1 MNRAYSLFTIKSV
14 DEEQRI
20 IEGIATTPTTD
31 RMGDIVEP
39 EGAQFKLPI
48 PLLWQHNS
56 REPVGEV
63 VAAKATPEG
72 ITFQAKFARI
82 PEPGTLKDRIDNAW
96 QSIKY
101 KLVKGMSIG
110 FNPIE
115 SAQIK
120 DTWSEHFLKWEWL
133 ELSCVTIPA
142 NVDASITTIK
152 SADQALL
159 AASGDRQ
166 RAVVRL
172 TTTPG
177 VSGSHRNLP
186 KGNPDMK
193 TTAEQIAS
201 FEAKRAASTGRMNEI
216 MAKAADEGRTLDET
230 ETEEYDALKAE
241 IKSVDEHLVR
251 LKEHE
256 AQIVAGAT
264 PLQAAAGTDPR
275 AASAARGGIV
285 SVVCNTQKGLAFT
298 RYAIALANSRGNL
311 MQAQKMSEK
320 WRDST
325 PEVEIFLK
333 AAVDAGTTTD
343 ATWAGPL
350 VYAQNM
356 SSEFIELL
364 RPETVVGR
372 IQGLRKVPFNVR
384 MPRQTAGSTAGW
396 VGEGLPKPVSALA
409 FDTVTF
415 PYSKIAGIVVLTEEL
430 VRFSNPSAEAR
441 VQQDLIETIAQ
452 FTDEQFLDPNKAVS
466 ANVSPASVTNG
477 VAPTVSTGT
486 SVAQIAAD
494 VSAMLAMYDTGM
506 RQRNPVWVMH
516 PRTARALSLTRTTQD
531 LFAFPGIT
539 PTGGTFFG
547 IPVITSTSVGAADV
561 GSPAVSQTQIILIEA
576 SEIFLADDGQVA
588 LDVSREA
595 SVEMDG
601 APSSPSTTLVS
612 LWQNNMVG
620 LRAERF
626 IHWAKRRADAVAVM
640 SAVTY

>member
-1 MNRAYSLFTIKSV
+1 
-14 DEEQRI
+14 
-20 IEGIATTPTTD
+20 
-31 RMGDIVEP
+31 
-39 EGAQFKLPI
+39 
-48 PLLWQHNS
+48 
-56 REPVGEV
+56 
-63 VAAKATPEG
+63 
-72 ITFQAKFARI
+72 
-82 PEPGTLKDRIDNAW
+82 
-96 QSIKY
+96 
-101 KLVKGMSIG
+101 MS
-110 FNPIE
+110 
-115 SAQIK
+115 
-120 DTWSEHFLKWEWL
+120 
-133 ELSCVTIPA
+133 
-142 NVDASITTIK
+142 
-152 SADQALL
+152 
-159 AASGDRQ
+159 ASG
-166 RAVVRL
+166 V
-172 TTTPG
+172 
-177 VSGSHRNLP
+177 
-186 KGNPDMK
+186 
-193 TTAEQIAS
+193 AS
-201 FEAKRAASTGRMNEI
+201 
-216 MAKAADEGRTLDET
+216 
-230 ETEEYDALKAE
+230 
-241 IKSVDEHLVR
+241 
-251 LKEHE
+251 
-256 AQIVAGAT
+256 AT
-264 PLQAAAGTDPR
+264 PLPAAAGTDPR

-285 SVVCNTQKGLAFT
+285 SVVRNTQKGLAFT